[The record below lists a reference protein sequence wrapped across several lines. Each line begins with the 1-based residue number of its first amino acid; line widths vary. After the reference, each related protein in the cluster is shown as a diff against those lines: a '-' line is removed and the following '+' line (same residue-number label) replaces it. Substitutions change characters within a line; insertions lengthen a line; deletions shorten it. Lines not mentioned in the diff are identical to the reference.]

1 MLNDELRKKIAELK
15 AREQSVKIGTEW
27 KAVVTDKDIDE
38 VFGIS
43 GTDEEV
49 ELQALCENCPF
60 VECPL
65 HAEKCGS
72 EECEKLLRMVRK
84 TEEGKNIEISNA
96 RIMGA
101 KYFLDDLM
109 AVLKFVPGEDYY
121 IIDPEELAKV
131 AWQNRIRMVGRDG
144 KYYDGTQTDDVN
156 N

>member
-1 MLNDELRKKIAELK
+1 MTNEELKKKIAELK

-27 KAVVTDKDIDE
+27 KAVVTDEDIDE
-38 VFGIS
+38 VFCIS
-43 GTDEEV
+43 GPDM
-49 ELQALCENCPF
+49 ELQVLRENCPF
-60 VECPL
+60 LECPL

-131 AWQNRIRMVGRDG
+131 AWKNRIRMVGRDG
-144 KYYDGTQTDDVN
+144 KYYDGTQTD
-156 N
+156 